1 MTHQE
6 IGREVLQ
13 RLISEIAE
21 HGVPEARPRMEGRF
35 FTAMLAPAKK
45 AEKKPAAP
53 KPKPPAAPA
62 AGHAP
67 ANPAPASP
75 GPSADAAPKAPPA

>member
-1 MTHQE
+1 VKAVVEFRGREMTHQE

-13 RLISEIAE
+13 RLISEIVE

-45 AEKKPAAP
+45 ADKKPSAP
-53 KPKPPAAPA
+53 KPKPAAAAAPV
-62 AGHAP
+62 P
-67 ANPAPASP
+67 PASEP
-75 GPSADAAPKAPPA
+75 PKAPPA